1 SAAAD
6 ALFNRYPAATSSQQV
21 HIIHQIQQIMVKQ
34 IPFIPT
40 TEGVD
45 WYQYDSTK
53 IGGWPTQA
61 DPYAQPSPY
70 AFPDDGQVVT
80 HLYPT
85 G

>member
-1 SAAAD
+1 
-6 ALFNRYPAATSSQQV
+6 
-21 HIIHQIQQIMVKQ
+21 MVKQ

-45 WYQYDSTK
+45 WYQYDTSH

-80 HLYPT
+80 HLFPT
-85 G
+85 SG